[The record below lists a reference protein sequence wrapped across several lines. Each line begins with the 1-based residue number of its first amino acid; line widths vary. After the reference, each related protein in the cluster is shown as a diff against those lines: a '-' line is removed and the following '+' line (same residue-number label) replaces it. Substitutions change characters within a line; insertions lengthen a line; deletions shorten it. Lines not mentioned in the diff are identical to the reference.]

1 MTWRQILTVAATDLK
16 RMLRRK
22 DTLLWLV
29 IMPLPYIWFFG
40 VAFKGSP
47 KEKTSVVVVAPEPDA
62 GSQRVIAA
70 LEETD
75 SEVTTVAEWTAPE
88 PMPERGYR
96 VDLPPRLG
104 HLLVHGGT
112 GEIAVWSRS
121 GDMGAQEL
129 TVTVQKALLTLRV
142 ELLAHLAAGERASV
156 EALATPIE
164 VVPITVAASDWGK
177 KRQIPAGFK
186 QSIPGN
192 MVMFVLMSVLVTGSV
207 RLLLDREAG
216 HLQRMLA
223 LPIPPGGII
232 ASQFLSLGLMGV
244 AESLYFLFLGR
255 VVFGH
260 PLGAHPLAVVAV
272 LALMVS
278 AASGVG
284 ILLGATLRTAKQAA
298 AVGIFATLALSALGG
313 CWWPLE
319 ILPGGMRAV
328 ALALPTGQT
337 MHALI
342 RLTVWDDPPSALLGF
357 LVYMVGFAA
366 LSTTAAARILRK
378 RLA

>member
-1 MTWRQILTVAATDLK
+1 MDEFLRGKTNVA
-16 RMLRRK
+16 RK
-22 DTLLWLV
+22 PST
-29 IMPLPYIWFFG
+29 
-40 VAFKGSP
+40 
-47 KEKTSVVVVAPEPDA
+47 
-62 GSQRVIAA
+62 
-70 LEETD
+70 
-75 SEVTTVAEWTAPE
+75 
-88 PMPERGYR
+88 
-96 VDLPPRLG
+96 
-104 HLLVHGGT
+104 
-112 GEIAVWSRS
+112 
-121 GDMGAQEL
+121 
-129 TVTVQKALLTLRV
+129 
-142 ELLAHLAAGERASV
+142 
-156 EALATPIE
+156 
-164 VVPITVAASDWGK
+164 ITVAASDWGK

-216 HLQRMLA
+216 HLQRMQA
-223 LPIPPGGII
+223 SPIPPGGII

-244 AESLYFLFLGR
+244 VESLYFLFLGR

-260 PLGAHPLAVVAV
+260 SLGSHPLAVVAV

-298 AVGIFATLALSALGG
+298 AVGIFSTLALSALGG

-319 ILPGGMRAV
+319 ILPGGMKAV

-357 LVYMVGFAA
+357 LFYMAGFAA
-366 LSTTAAARILRK
+366 LSATAAARILRK
-378 RLA
+378 RLT